1 MKTKKSL
8 FRTLQNI
15 IEIIKLIPQA
25 KELQLKNEKLTNLL
39 EVSTTEKSAW
49 QRKAEFL
56 ANRLKTLSDAY
67 TLNCE
72 NDLNFYSFKNVPTE
86 KDSFLNFLKE
96 KALSAESYG
105 TEFRTL
111 CKDDDDIL
119 DNSAI
124 D

>member
-8 FRTLQNI
+8 FITLQNI

-39 EVSTTEKSAW
+39 LVTNTEKSAW
-49 QRKAEFL
+49 QKKAEIL
-56 ANRLKTLSDAY
+56 ENRLKTLSDAY

-72 NDLNFYSFKNVPTE
+72 NDLNFYSFENVMTE